1 MVRVVEKIVIFRS
14 DITSEIT
21 MSAQSQMM
29 QWMSLTEEV
38 IFLLDGSLH
47 LSDLLRPPEHN
58 PYSNY
63 FDCQIQQLVSAS
75 EGLDAAALSVKI
87 EEICRHGHDNLC
99 QMQTDYQLQAL
110 TGLWAAREQCLRAQ
124 RERSAKELNRTA
136 AAAMR
141 ARDTDAVA
149 DADKVKSKLSM
160 MLLFPLLQS
169 QSKTDPALRSVTTR
183 LLTEFLR
190 ERAASPMSIDDSDE
204 SLVGLEDML
213 IEWIRGEGTDA
224 VQLREAATA
233 LVSLACAQQ
242 SLLTVVKTIKVL
254 EAVKDKV
261 EELDVGDIM
270 GPFEALEG
278 GKREPQLII
287 GSHHVRSWKCA
298 SDLRVGQDVADTTGE
313 AEMGKTS
320 LAACN
325 GKYLFTT
332 NEEGYG
338 IAKVGTGYFLTIR

>member
-1 MVRVVEKIVIFRS
+1 
-14 DITSEIT
+14 

-58 PYSNY
+58 PHSNY
-63 FDCQIQQLVSAS
+63 FDSQIQQLASAS
-75 EGLDAAALSVKI
+75 DGLDAAALSAKI
-87 EEICRHGHDNLC
+87 EEICRNGHDNLC

-124 RERSAKELNRTA
+124 RERCAKEQNRTA
-136 AAAMR
+136 AAAIR
-141 ARDTDAVA
+141 AKESDAAA

-169 QSKTDPALRSVTTR
+169 QAKTDPALRSVTTR

-190 ERAASPMSIDDSDE
+190 GRASCPMSVDDSDG

-213 IEWIRGEGTDA
+213 IEWIRGEGTSA

-233 LVSLACAQQ
+233 LVCLACAKQ

-254 EAVKDKV
+254 EEVKGRV
-261 EELDVGDIM
+261 EELDVGEVL
-270 GPFEALEG
+270 GPFEELEG
-278 GKREPQLII
+278 GKREPQVIL
-287 GSHHVRSWKCA
+287 GTHHVRSWKCA
-298 SDLRVGQDVADTTGE
+298 SEIRVGQDVVDTTGE